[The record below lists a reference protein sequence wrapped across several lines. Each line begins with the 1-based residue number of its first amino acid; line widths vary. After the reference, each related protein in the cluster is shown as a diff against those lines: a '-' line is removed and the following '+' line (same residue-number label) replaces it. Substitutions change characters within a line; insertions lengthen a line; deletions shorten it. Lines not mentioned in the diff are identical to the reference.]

1 MNTVPP
7 PAAFRLIGL
16 ALSVVLLAP
25 LAACGQSAST
35 AMPAS
40 TSEYAMPAATVPYSD
55 HLVNG
60 DFETP
65 SLDGTPTD
73 YITSRYA
80 NWKYVI
86 PDKGVFQDDNHKDT
100 KSLPISGFNA
110 AAFGWKSDTPAQ
122 NGFDTGSVEIQRDV
136 KTGEQFAEIVS
147 ENGLYSIYQ
156 DVSAKPGEVMRWT
169 LKHAPRGY
177 AGQID
182 HDSMQ
187 VLVGPAGHETVSP
200 RHPPHVERHRQGR
213 RDIGHYHH
221 IREREPRLPPLG
233 DVHGHV
239 SGAGRRDQGAVHVQG
254 LDEKLRHP
262 RQVRPFRQPDRR
274 RELPTRLPAY
284 LRR

>member
-1 MNTVPP
+1 
-7 PAAFRLIGL
+7 
-16 ALSVVLLAP
+16 
-25 LAACGQSAST
+25 
-35 AMPAS
+35 
-40 TSEYAMPAATVPYSD
+40 MPAATVPYSD

-187 VLVGPAGHETVSP
+187 VLVGPAGHETISP
-200 RHPPHVERHRQGR
+200 
-213 RDIGHYHH
+213 
-221 IREREPRLPPLG
+221 
-233 DVHGHV
+233 
-239 SGAGRRDQGAVHVQG
+239 A
-254 LDEKLRHP
+254 
-262 RQVRPFRQPDRR
+262 
-274 RELPTRLPAY
+274 TRLTSNGTGKVGETSDTITTYANANRDFHPWETYTGTY
-284 LRR
+284 LVPDGVTVVRFMFRALTYGDTSGSKTRSGNLVDDISFGATYPLTYDGNGNTDGNTPQRK

>member
-1 MNTVPP
+1 
-7 PAAFRLIGL
+7 
-16 ALSVVLLAP
+16 LSVVLLAP

-65 SLDGTPTD
+65 SLDGTPAD

-86 PDKGVFQDDNHKDT
+86 PTRGVFQDDNHKDT

-122 NGFDTGSVEIQRDV
+122 NGFDAGSVEIQRDV
-136 KTGEQFAEIVS
+136 KTGEQFAEIIS

-200 RHPPHVERHRQGR
+200 ATRVTSNGTGR
-213 RDIGHYHH
+213 IGETDTTITTH
-221 IREREPRLPPLG
+221 
-233 DVHGHV
+233 
-239 SGAGRRDQGAVHVQG
+239 ATA
-254 LDEKLRHP
+254 
-262 RQVRPFRQPDRR
+262 DRR
-274 RELPTRLPAY
+274 FHPWETYTGTYLVPDGVTVVRFTFRALTYGDTSGSKTRSGNLVDDISFGATYPLSY
-284 LRR
+284 NGNGGTGTPNQTN